1 MPVWAEIS
9 SPAQSLASDRKSPSG
24 ASSGFCPWSLNFL
37 ASSFSLCFSSSLK
50 GSTSFY
56 WQWRLICWWKNI
68 SQKSLTCVHR
78 YCWANLVTMTD
89 IKPRRKV
96 KIDERR
102 KHHHFLS
109 LRHSSYSIRGMPLK
123 RKIQT
128 LLELPDLTS
137 GAKVSMLSPIFILAV
152 LSISLKHFKNTYE
165 STNSGITFKKNVHDF
180 GKLGT

>member
-1 MPVWAEIS
+1 MKTRHTRILPMPVWAEIS

-56 WQWRLICWWKNI
+56 EDSICWRENI
-68 SQKSLTCVHR
+68 SHNTLTCVHK

-123 RKIQT
+123 RKKSDNIWVIRSYFRSKSLNVIT
-128 LLELPDLTS
+128 HLHLGSIIYFIGTS
-137 GAKVSMLSPIFILAV
+137 
-152 LSISLKHFKNTYE
+152 
-165 STNSGITFKKNVHDF
+165 
-180 GKLGT
+180 